1 MTKNEFK
8 KNWYIKKAS
17 TFGRGIFANR
27 EVMKDEIIDILTGK
41 VVDLTE
47 IVYWPYNNA
56 HYNWWQIGKTA
67 WLQTEP
73 PGEFIN
79 HSCNPS
85 AVILNLVQL
94 IAARDIEQGEE
105 ITVDYDA
112 IDWDEHILPMKCL
125 CGYENCRKIIKG
137 YKFLPD
143 EIKMRYKQIGIIP
156 EYIFELERDWQKQS
170 AIEHNLAVE

>member
-1 MTKNEFK
+1 MDL
-8 KNWYIKKAS
+8 S
-17 TFGRGIFANR
+17 
-27 EVMKDEIIDILTGK
+27 EIA
-41 VVDLTE
+41 
-47 IVYWPYNNA
+47 YWPDNG
-56 HYNWWQIGKTA
+56 HYYWWQIGKTA
-67 WLQTEP
+67 WLRAKP